1 MIASRTYE
9 EAPVRMTQWLPQRR
23 RWLKGWMQTVLV
35 TLDRRDR
42 SSRHLSWGGG
52 LLVHGLLTGGV
63 VSLMTYP
70 LMFAWPLLLFA
81 MPGLWQRL
89 DTPAFDVLIAFSLFN
104 VGGFVLAALVSSLR
118 GLARIKRLR
127 LALLLPSLPVYYLL
141 MSFAT
146 WQALGQLFR
155 APSKW
160 EKTVH
165 GISKN
170 RRTPAASL

>member
-1 MIASRTYE
+1 
-9 EAPVRMTQWLPQRR
+9 
-23 RWLKGWMQTVLV
+23 
-35 TLDRRDR
+35 
-42 SSRHLSWGGG
+42 
-52 LLVHGLLTGGV
+52 
-63 VSLMTYP
+63 
-70 LMFAWPLLLFA
+70 

-155 APSKW
+155 APSEW